1 LQSNKEKI
9 SMAKSPPKQTSL
21 DTSNFLPSILI
32 LAFLLVGFI
41 PNLEAVDKI
50 APQWLYLSVLNL
62 LCGFFLMINRKVFK
76 ERFLA
81 VLTSYMS
88 LSYIFFV
95 IWAALSYFYAINPTE
110 VLVNIVR
117 HFNTL
122 FMFLHLGILL
132 YNIKDK
138 NRLLSL
144 AIMAIL
150 TVEFYAVLEQAL
162 EMYKAGGI
170 EPGVLKGVTAN
181 RNITAFSIAIK
192 IPYVLYLIVRT
203 PKLWVRIVYAL
214 IVLLSL
220 FSLSMIQ
227 SRASFVAAALIGLSL
242 FSWTATNFFKTRSFK
257 EFFFNI
263 YYLLP
268 LVLALILNQTLISD
282 KGADAL
288 SRAATISISTNDGS
302 VNQRLRYYED
312 VLTHIT
318 NNPILG
324 VGIGNWKLTSI
335 DYDKKD
341 ITGYIVPYHAHS
353 DFIQLGA
360 ELGLIGFLLY
370 LGVFFFAGYF
380 AFVILFKSDLEAD
393 NKWFVFMITALGVY
407 FIDANLNFPIARP
420 QVLAPWALTMA
431 LLTYYYH
438 KVTQKKLTPKKATPK
453 KVKALTFFPLV
464 VIVLI
469 IPSVGITHTTYQSL
483 KGQLFLLRDFNNNEY
498 SVNMDKIDHITPEL
512 PNITVT
518 TIPMKSI
525 KARYYFNAKKY
536 DKALALLDEGVSANP
551 YLFYSEN
558 LKAQIYLKQGK
569 IDSAFVNAKKAFYG
583 LPKNALHASIYAQT
597 LQIKRNPSEA
607 IKVFELL
614 SEKSGPVIWRNFLI
628 VLSQIVSSQDQNFV
642 KYASKAVELFPY
654 DKELFSLK
662 KLAVVGQQ
670 KINDA
675 AAISQL
681 GLDFFNRKLYVEAAL
696 EFEKALKIDLLE
708 YAHCEN
714 AASAFYMA
722 GDYDKALIY
731 SDRVINEFNPK
742 TGKSEYINAL
752 AHLNIGGVPR
762 ACELL
767 RQAIDYG
774 YTQAQATLDQ
784 RCK

>member
-1 LQSNKEKI
+1 
-9 SMAKSPPKQTSL
+9 MAKSAPKQSIP
-21 DTSNFLPSILI
+21 DTSNFLPSLFI

-50 APQWLYLSVLNL
+50 APQWLYLSVLNF
-62 LCGFFLMINRKVFK
+62 LCGIYLFVFRQKFK

-81 VLTSYMS
+81 VLGSYTSIFYMG
-88 LSYIFFV
+88 FV
-95 IWAALSYFYAINPTE
+95 LWAALSYFYAINPTE

-150 TVEFYAVLEQAL
+150 SIEVYAVLEQAL

-170 EPGVLKGVTAN
+170 NSGQLKGVTAN

-192 IPYVLYLIVRT
+192 IPFVLYLIFKNS
-203 PKLWVRIVYAL
+203 KLWVKLVYAFL
-214 IVLLSL
+214 IFLSL

-227 SRASFVAAALIGLSL
+227 SRAAFVAAALIAILLLTWTVIQYLKSKNKQDFIPNL
-242 FSWTATNFFKTRSFK
+242 F
-257 EFFFNI
+257 
-263 YYLLP
+263 YLIP
-268 LVLALILNQTLISD
+268 LILALVFNQLLISD

-312 VLTHIT
+312 VLTHISK
-318 NNPILG
+318 NPIIGL
-324 VGIGNWKLTSI
+324 GIGNWKLTSI
-335 DYDKKD
+335 DYDRED
-341 ITGYIVPYHAHS
+341 ISGYVVPYHAHS

-360 ELGLIGFLLY
+360 ELGFVGFLLY
-370 LGVFFFAGYF
+370 LGIFLMAAYF
-380 AFVILFKSDLEAD
+380 AFIILFRSDLDRD
-393 NKWFVFMITALGVY
+393 NKWFVFLLITALGVY

-420 QVLAPWALTMA
+420 QVLAPWALIMA
-431 LLTYYYH
+431 LITFYYH
-438 KVTQKKLTPKKATPK
+438 KAINKPMAPKKLKA
-453 KVKALTFFPLV
+453 VSFFPLLAIGLMV
-464 VIVLI
+464 
-469 IPSVGITHTTYQSL
+469 PSISITNTTFQSH
-483 KGQLFLLRDFNNNEY
+483 KGQLFLLRDFNTNKF
-498 SVNMDKIDHITPEL
+498 SITLDKIDQITPEL

-525 KARYYFNAKKY
+525 KARYYENAKKY
-536 DKALALLDEGVSANP
+536 DKALALLDEGVAANP

-558 LKAQIYLKQGK
+558 LKAQIFLKQGK

-583 LPKNALHASIYAQT
+583 LPKNALHASVYAQV
-597 LQIKRNPSEA
+597 LQLKRDKEA
-607 IKVFELL
+607 LNKAFDVL
-614 SEKSGPVIWRNFLI
+614 SIKSGNLIWKNFLI
-628 VLSQIVSSQDQNFV
+628 VLSQLAPTGDPDFILHTTQ
-642 KYASKAVELFPY
+642 AVQLFPD

-670 KINDA
+670 KINEA
-675 AAISQL
+675 NTFSQA
-681 GLDFFNRKLYVEAAL
+681 GLQFFNQSLYVEAAL
-696 EFEKALKIDLLE
+696 EFEKALGIDELE
-708 YAHCEN
+708 YAHYEN
-714 AASAFYMA
+714 AASAYFMA
-722 GDYDKALIY
+722 GDYAKALTY
-731 SDRVINEFNPK
+731 SDKVINQFNPK

-752 AHLNIGGVPR
+752 AHINIGGTKR

-767 RQAIDYG
+767 QQSINFG
-774 YTQAQATLDQ
+774 YTQAQATFDQ
-784 RCK
+784 QCK

>member
-1 LQSNKEKI
+1 
-9 SMAKSPPKQTSL
+9 MAKSAPKQSIP
-21 DTSNFLPSILI
+21 DTSNFLPSLFI

-50 APQWLYLSVLNL
+50 APQWLYLSVLNF
-62 LCGFFLMINRKVFK
+62 LCGIYLFVFRQKFK

-81 VLTSYMS
+81 VLGSYTSIFYMG
-88 LSYIFFV
+88 FV
-95 IWAALSYFYAINPTE
+95 LWAALSYFYAINPTE

-150 TVEFYAVLEQAL
+150 SIEVYAVLEQAL

-170 EPGVLKGVTAN
+170 NGGQLKGVTAN
-181 RNITAFSIAIK
+181 RNITSFSIAIK
-192 IPYVLYLIVRT
+192 LPFVLYLIFKNS
-203 PKLWVRIVYAL
+203 KLWVKLVYAFL
-214 IVLLSL
+214 IFLSL

-227 SRASFVAAALIGLSL
+227 SRAAFVAAALIAILLLTWTVIQYLKSKNKQDFIPNL
-242 FSWTATNFFKTRSFK
+242 F
-257 EFFFNI
+257 
-263 YYLLP
+263 YLIP
-268 LVLALILNQTLISD
+268 LILALVFNQLLISD

-312 VLTHIT
+312 VLTHISK
-318 NNPILG
+318 NPIIG

-335 DYDKKD
+335 DYDRED
-341 ITGYIVPYHAHS
+341 ISGYVVPYHAHS

-360 ELGLIGFLLY
+360 ELGFVGFLLY
-370 LGVFFFAGYF
+370 LGIFLMAAYF
-380 AFVILFKSDLEAD
+380 AIIILFRSDLDRD
-393 NKWFVFMITALGVY
+393 NKWFVFLLIAALGVY

-420 QVLAPWALTMA
+420 QVLAPWALIMA
-431 LLTYYYH
+431 LITFYYH
-438 KVTQKKLTPKKATPK
+438 KAINKPMAPKKLKA
-453 KVKALTFFPLV
+453 VSFFPLLAIGLMV
-464 VIVLI
+464 
-469 IPSVGITHTTYQSL
+469 PSISITNTTFQSH
-483 KGQLFLLRDFNNNEY
+483 KGQLFLLRDFNTNKF
-498 SVNMDKIDHITPEL
+498 SITLDKIDQITPEL

-525 KARYYFNAKKY
+525 KARYYENAKKY
-536 DKALALLDEGVSANP
+536 DKALALLDEGVAANP

-558 LKAQIYLKQGK
+558 LKAQIFLKQGK

-583 LPKNALHASIYAQT
+583 LPRNALHASVYAQV
-597 LQIKRNPSEA
+597 LQLKRDKEA
-607 IKVFELL
+607 LNKAFDVL
-614 SEKSGPVIWRNFLI
+614 SVKSGNLIWKNFLI
-628 VLSQIVSSQDQNFV
+628 VLSQLAPSGDPDFILHTTQ
-642 KYASKAVELFPY
+642 AVQLFPD

-670 KINDA
+670 KINQA
-675 AAISQL
+675 NTFSQA
-681 GLDFFNRKLYVEAAL
+681 GLQFFNQSLYVEAAL
-696 EFEKALKIDLLE
+696 EFEKALGIDELE
-708 YAHCEN
+708 YAHYEN

-722 GDYDKALIY
+722 GDFEKALIY
-731 SDRVINEFNPK
+731 SDKVINQLNPK

-752 AHLNIGGVPR
+752 AHINIGGVPR

-767 RQAIDYG
+767 QQSIDYG
-774 YTQAQATLDQ
+774 YAQAQAAFDQ

>member
-1 LQSNKEKI
+1 
-9 SMAKSPPKQTSL
+9 MARSASKQTAL
-21 DTSNFLPSILI
+21 DTSNFLPSLLI
-32 LAFLLVGFI
+32 IAFLLVGFI
-41 PNLEAVDKI
+41 PNWEAVDKI

-62 LCGFFLMINRKVFK
+62 LCGLYLFIHRKNYQ
-76 ERFLA
+76 ERFVA
-81 VLTSYMS
+81 VLSSYMS
-88 LSYIFFV
+88 LTYMGFV
-95 IWAALSYFYAINPTE
+95 LWAALSYFYAINPTE

-150 TVEFYAVLEQAL
+150 SIEVYAVLQQAL

-170 EPGVLKGVTAN
+170 NPGVLKGVTAN

-192 IPYVLYLIVRT
+192 IPYVLYLIIRS
-203 PKLWVRIVYAL
+203 PKLWVKIAYAL
-214 IVLLSL
+214 LVLLSL

-227 SRASFVAAALIGLSL
+227 SRASFVAAALIGVLLL
-242 FSWTATNFFKTRSFK
+242 FWTAFNYFKTRSISDFSPNL
-257 EFFFNI
+257 F
-263 YYLLP
+263 YLLP
-268 LVLALILNQTLISD
+268 LILALVMNQALISD

-288 SRAATISISTNDGS
+288 SRAATISISQADGS
-302 VNQRLRYYED
+302 IGKRLRYYED
-312 VLTHIT
+312 VFTHFSS
-318 NNPILG
+318 NPIIG
-324 VGIGNWKLTSI
+324 VGIGNWKLSSI
-335 DYDKKD
+335 YYDRED
-341 ITGYIVPYHAHS
+341 VDGYIVPYHAHS

-360 ELGLIGFLLY
+360 ELGIIGFLLY
-370 LGVFFFAGYF
+370 LGVFLFAAYF
-380 AFVILFKSDLEAD
+380 AFVILFKSDLKAD
-393 NKWFVFMITALGVY
+393 NKWFVFFILTALGVY

-431 LLTYYYH
+431 LLSYYYH
-438 KVTQKKLTPKKATPK
+438 KATNKKEGSSN
-453 KVKALTFFPLV
+453 KVKALTFFPLAG
-464 VIVLI
+464 ILLMI
-469 IPSVGITHTTYQSL
+469 FSTSITHTTYQSL
-483 KGQLFLLRDFNNNEY
+483 KGQLFLLRDFNTSKY
-498 SVNMDKIDHITPEL
+498 SVTMDKIDHITPYL

-536 DKALALLDEGVSANP
+536 DKALALLNEGIPANP
-551 YLFYSEN
+551 YLFFSEN
-558 LKAQIYLKQGK
+558 LKAQIFLQQGK
-569 IDSAFVNAKKAFYG
+569 IDSAHVNARKAFYG
-583 LPKNALHASIYAQT
+583 LPKNGLHASIYAQT
-597 LQIKRNPSEA
+597 LQIKRDPAETL
-607 IKVFELL
+607 KVFEVL
-614 SEKSGPVIWRNFLI
+614 SKKSGPAIWKNFLI
-628 VLSQIVSSQDQNFV
+628 VLSQMTASQDPEFI
-642 KYASKAVELFPY
+642 KYASKAVELFPN
-654 DKELFSLK
+654 DKELFTLK

-681 GLDFFNRKLYVEAAL
+681 GLDFFNRKLYIEAAL

-708 YAHCEN
+708 YAHYEN

-731 SDRVINEFNPK
+731 SDRVISELNPK

-752 AHLNIGGVPR
+752 VHLNIGGVPR

>member
-1 LQSNKEKI
+1 
-9 SMAKSPPKQTSL
+9 MPKSPPKQASL
-21 DTSNFLPSILI
+21 DTSNFLPSLFII
-32 LAFLLVGFI
+32 AFLLVGFI
-41 PNLEAVDKI
+41 PNIEAVDKI
-50 APQWLYLSVLNL
+50 APQWLYLSILNF
-62 LCGFFLMINRKVFK
+62 LCGIFLFFNRKSFK
-76 ERFLA
+76 ERFAA

-88 LSYIFFV
+88 LTYIGFV
-95 IWAALSYFYAINPTE
+95 LWAAFSYFYAINRIE
-110 VLVNIVR
+110 VIVNIVR

-122 FMFLHLGILL
+122 FMFLHLGIFF

-150 TVEFYAVLEQAL
+150 SIEIYAVLEQAL

-170 EPGVLKGVTAN
+170 NPDQLKGVTAN

-192 IPYVLYLIVRT
+192 IPYVLYLIFRI
-203 PKLWVRIVYAL
+203 PRLWIKIAYAFL
-214 IVLLSL
+214 ILMSL

-227 SRASFVAAALIGLSL
+227 SRASFVAAALIGVLL
-242 FSWTATNFFKTRSFK
+242 LAWTGFNYFKTRSIK
-257 EFFFNI
+257 EFSFNL

-268 LVLALILNQTLISD
+268 LILSLVMNQILISD

-318 NNPILG
+318 KNPVLG
-324 VGIGNWKLTSI
+324 VGIGNWKLSSI
-335 DYDKKD
+335 DYDKAD

-360 ELGLIGFLLY
+360 ELGFVGFLLY
-370 LGVFFFAGYF
+370 LGVFLFAAYF
-380 AFVILFKSDLEAD
+380 AFVILFKSDLDAD
-393 NKWFVFMITALGVY
+393 NKWFVFLLITALGVY
-407 FIDANLNFPIARP
+407 FVDANLNFPIARP

-431 LLTYYYH
+431 LIAYYYR
-438 KVTQKKLTPKKATPK
+438 QATKTNDSPK
-453 KVKALTFFPLV
+453 KVNALTFFPLLG
-464 VIVLI
+464 ILLM
-469 IPSVGITHTTYQSL
+469 IPSINITHTTYQSL
-483 KGQLFLLRDFNNNEY
+483 KGQLFLLRDFNSNQF
-498 SVNMDKIDHITPEL
+498 SVTLDKIDHITPDL

-536 DKALALLDEGVSANP
+536 DKALDLLNEGTSANP
-551 YLFYSEN
+551 YLFISEN
-558 LKAQIYLKQGK
+558 IKAQIFLQQGK
-569 IDSAFVNAKKAFYG
+569 IDSAYINARKAFYG
-583 LPKNALHASIYAQT
+583 LPKNALHASTYAQT
-597 LQIKRNPSEA
+597 LQIKKDPQEA
-607 IKVFELL
+607 LKVFDLL
-614 SEKSGPVIWRNFLI
+614 SIKSGPVIWKNFLI
-628 VLSQIVSSQDQNFV
+628 VLSQMLPSGDANFE
-642 KYASKAVELFPY
+642 KYATKAFELFPD
-654 DKELFSLK
+654 DKEIFSLK

-670 KINDA
+670 KIKEA
-675 AAISQL
+675 AAISQI
-681 GLDFFNRKLYVEAAL
+681 GLNYFNQKKYVEAAL

-731 SDRVINEFNPK
+731 SDRVINQFNPK

-752 AHLNIGGVPR
+752 VHLNIGGPKR

-767 RQAIDYG
+767 QQSINLG
-774 YTQAQATLDQ
+774 YTQAQATYDQ
-784 RCK
+784 RCN

>member
-1 LQSNKEKI
+1 
-9 SMAKSPPKQTSL
+9 MAKSAPKQSIP
-21 DTSNFLPSILI
+21 DTSNFLPSLFI

-50 APQWLYLSVLNL
+50 APQWLYLSVLNF
-62 LCGFFLMINRKVFK
+62 LCGIYLFVFRQKFK

-81 VLTSYMS
+81 VLGSYTSIFYMG
-88 LSYIFFV
+88 FV
-95 IWAALSYFYAINPTE
+95 LWAALSYFYAINPTE

-150 TVEFYAVLEQAL
+150 SIEVYAVLEQAL

-170 EPGVLKGVTAN
+170 NGGQLKGVTAN

-192 IPYVLYLIVRT
+192 IPFVLYLIFKNS
-203 PKLWVRIVYAL
+203 KLWVKLVYAFL
-214 IVLLSL
+214 IFLSL

-227 SRASFVAAALIGLSL
+227 SRAAFVAAALIAILLLTWTVIQYLKSKNKQDFIPNL
-242 FSWTATNFFKTRSFK
+242 F
-257 EFFFNI
+257 
-263 YYLLP
+263 YLIP
-268 LVLALILNQTLISD
+268 LILALVFNQLLISD

-288 SRAATISISTNDGS
+288 SRAATISISKADGS
-302 VNQRLRYYED
+302 VNKRLRYYND
-312 VLTHIT
+312 VLTHFSS
-318 NNPILG
+318 NPIFG
-324 VGIGNWKLTSI
+324 VGIGNWKLSSVYYDREDI
-335 DYDKKD
+335 D
-341 ITGYIVPYHAHS
+341 GYIVPYHAHS

-360 ELGLIGFLLY
+360 ELGFVGFLLY
-370 LGVFFFAGYF
+370 LGIFLMAAYF
-380 AFVILFKSDLEAD
+380 AFIILFRSDLDTD
-393 NKWFVFMITALGVY
+393 NKWFVFLLITALGVY

-420 QVLAPWALTMA
+420 QVLAPWALIMA
-431 LLTYYYH
+431 LITFYYH
-438 KVTQKKLTPKKATPK
+438 KAINKPMAPKKLKA
-453 KVKALTFFPLV
+453 VSFFPLLAIGLMV
-464 VIVLI
+464 
-469 IPSVGITHTTYQSL
+469 PSISITNTTFQSH
-483 KGQLFLLRDFNNNEY
+483 KGQLFLLRDFNTNKF
-498 SVNMDKIDHITPEL
+498 SITLDKIDQITPEL

-525 KARYYFNAKKY
+525 KARYYENAKKY
-536 DKALALLDEGVSANP
+536 DKALALLDEGVAANP

-558 LKAQIYLKQGK
+558 LKAQIFLKQGK

-583 LPKNALHASIYAQT
+583 LPRNALHASVYAQV
-597 LQIKRNPSEA
+597 LQLKRDKEA
-607 IKVFELL
+607 LNKAFDVL
-614 SEKSGPVIWRNFLI
+614 SVKSGNLIWKNFLI
-628 VLSQIVSSQDQNFV
+628 VLSQLVPSGDPDFILHTTQ
-642 KYASKAVELFPY
+642 AVQLFPD

-670 KINDA
+670 KINQA
-675 AAISQL
+675 NTFSQA
-681 GLDFFNRKLYVEAAL
+681 GLQFFNQSLYVEAAL
-696 EFEKALKIDLLE
+696 EFEKALEIDELE
-708 YAHCEN
+708 YAHYEN

-722 GDYDKALIY
+722 GDFDKALIY
-731 SDRVINEFNPK
+731 SDKVINQLNPK

-752 AHLNIGGVPR
+752 AHINIGGVPR

-767 RQAIDYG
+767 QQSINYG
-774 YTQAQATLDQ
+774 YAQAQAAFDQ

>member
-1 LQSNKEKI
+1 
-9 SMAKSPPKQTSL
+9 MTKSSPKQTSL
-21 DTSNFLPSILI
+21 DTSNFLPSLLI
-32 LAFLLVGFI
+32 IAFLLVGFI
-41 PNLEAVDKI
+41 PNWEAVDKI
-50 APQWLYLSVLNL
+50 APQWLYLSILNL
-62 LCGFFLMINRKVFK
+62 FCGVLLFINRKSFK
-76 ERFLA
+76 ERLVA

-88 LSYIFFV
+88 LTYMGFV
-95 IWAALSYFYAINPTE
+95 LWAALSYFYAINPTE

-138 NRLLSL
+138 NLLLSL
-144 AIMAIL
+144 AITAIL
-150 TVEFYAVLEQAL
+150 SVEVYVVLEQAL

-170 EPGVLKGVTAN
+170 NPGQLKGVAAN

-192 IPYVLYLIVRT
+192 IPYVLYLITRT
-203 PKLWVRIVYAL
+203 PKLLVRIAYAL
-214 IVLLSL
+214 LILLSL

-227 SRASFVAAALIGLSL
+227 SRASFVAAALIGVLLL
-242 FSWTATNFFKTRSFK
+242 FWTAVNYFKTRSIK
-257 EFFFNI
+257 EFSFNL

-268 LVLALILNQTLISD
+268 LVLALVLNQILISD

-288 SRAATISISTNDGS
+288 SRAATISVSTNDGS

-312 VLTHIT
+312 ALTHIT
-318 NNPILG
+318 KNPIMG

-335 DYDKKD
+335 DYDKED
-341 ITGYIVPYHAHS
+341 ISGYIVPYHAHS

-360 ELGLIGFLLY
+360 ELGFVGFFLY
-370 LGVFFFAGYF
+370 LGVFLFAAYF
-380 AFVILFKSDLEAD
+380 AFVILFKSDLDID
-393 NKWFVFMITALGVY
+393 NKWFIFLMITALGVY

-431 LLTYYYH
+431 LITFYYH
-438 KVTQKKLTPKKATPK
+438 KATQKTSSPKKI
-453 KVKALTFFPLV
+453 KALTFFPLLA
-464 VIVLI
+464 IGLM
-469 IPSVGITHTTYQSL
+469 IPSIGITHTTYQSL
-483 KGQLFLLRDFNNNEY
+483 KGQLFLLRDFNNNQY
-498 SVNMDKIDHITPEL
+498 SVSMDKIDHITPEL

-536 DKALALLDEGVSANP
+536 DKALALLNEGIPANP
-551 YLFYSEN
+551 YLFFSEN
-558 LKAQIYLKQGK
+558 LKAQIFLQQGK
-569 IDSAFVNAKKAFYG
+569 IDSAYVNARKAFYG
-583 LPKNALHASIYAQT
+583 LSKNGLHASIYAQT
-597 LQIKRNPSEA
+597 LQIKKDQLEA
-607 IKVFELL
+607 IKVFEVL
-614 SEKSGPVIWRNFLI
+614 SEKSGPAIWKNFLI
-628 VLSQIVSSQDQNFV
+628 VLSQMVPSQEPDFV
-642 KYASKAVELFPY
+642 KYASKAVELFPD
-654 DKELFSLK
+654 DKELFTLK
-662 KLAVVGQQ
+662 KLAVVGEQ
-670 KINDA
+670 KINEA

-681 GLDFFNRKLYVEAAL
+681 GLNYFYQGKYVEAGL
-696 EFEKALKIDLLE
+696 EFEKALKLDLLE

-731 SDRVINEFNPK
+731 SDKVINDFNPK

-752 AHLNIGGVPR
+752 VHLNIGGVPR